1 MQPTKRFGPQ
11 AIWHRLIPLIAV
23 TLVLLSGWSSPA
35 SSRHDASIAEFVGDY
50 VGEATMVTADGET
63 QRRDLSVSIRGTD
76 EGFSVKWTTVTYKP
90 TGKTKEKSYEIE
102 FRPTD
107 RHWIY
112 SAAMRRNVF
121 GHEVPLDPM
130 KGEPFVWARI
140 MGKTLTVYSLFI
152 DDMGGYE
159 LQQYDRTL
167 ADGGLQ
173 LEFKRFRNGEM
184 MRSVTAFLKRQ

>member
-1 MQPTKRFGPQ
+1 MQPNARFGLN
-11 AIWHRLIPLIAV
+11 AIPLRLIPLIAL
-23 TLVLLSGWSSPA
+23 TLILLSGWFSPA
-35 SSRHDASIAEFVGDY
+35 SSRHGAPIEDFVGDY
-50 VGEATMVTADGET
+50 VGEAMMVTADGET
-63 QRRDLSVSIRGTD
+63 QRRDLSVRIRETED
-76 EGFSVKWTTVTYKP
+76 GFSVKWTTITYKAEGR
-90 TGKTKEKSYEIE
+90 TKQKTYEIE
-102 FRPTD
+102 FLPTD

-184 MRSVTAFLKRQ
+184 MRSVTAFLERQ